1 MKKEKTRHF
10 KIDREL
16 FKSKMAR
23 RIFGLFIFCT
33 MVPFLTLSAITYIV
47 VSDQLYYQATSRLN
61 RASKDKGLEI
71 YEHLLFLETEM
82 EMIASKI
89 REGKIDSIDL
99 HPYDPNKDSTS
110 RFISLVTFDEY
121 NNKKPIL
128 NDINEPPPLSLVDR
142 RHILS
147 GRTLLKVR
155 PVSTKPHS
163 IFLYHPVKV
172 DNPAG
177 LLLIGEVDPVYL
189 WGLGS
194 NNSLPPE
201 IEMVVYQ
208 EGNHFLISS
217 IPDFN
222 MQEKI
227 LDIIQQSPTSGKFES
242 QHNGVDYVSSYWW
255 LFIKHRFSTQMFVIL
270 SQTKSSIYKPV
281 TNFKNTFLQLMLLTF
296 LIVALLSIMLIKKSL
311 VPIKILQSSTRKIAN
326 QEFDSRVDIK
336 SGDEFEMLAHSF
348 NEMSKKLKEG
358 QKLLVQAAKMST
370 MGQMAA
376 GVVHEVGQPLSSIVG
391 FTDLLLMDELSDD
404 QKRYLETIRDEID
417 RLKQILQKF
426 SSFSRSGEYEM
437 NPVSLNQVIEETI
450 KLAEHQ
456 LQMKRIQW
464 TFEKS
469 DDIPPI
475 IGDANSLKQVF
486 LNLIINGMD
495 AMDSKGDE
503 WQSSLKIETYAHEDK
518 VTVVVQDNGAG
529 IPREMQKQIFD
540 PFFTTKSSGKGSGL
554 GLAITDSILHQHGAR
569 IELESEVGVGT
580 RFIITF
586 PTASSSPAD
595 GTPSKI

>member
-1 MKKEKTRHF
+1 MTKEKTRHF
-10 KIDREL
+10 KIDRDL

-89 REGKIDSIDL
+89 REGKIDSIETQ
-99 HPYDPNKDSTS
+99 PYDPNKESTS
-110 RFISLVTFDEY
+110 RFVSLVTFDEY

-128 NDINEPPPLSLVDR
+128 NDIKKPPSLTLQDR

-155 PVSTKPHS
+155 PVSAKPHS
-163 IFLYHPVKV
+163 IFLYHPVKA

-189 WGLGS
+189 WSLGS

-208 EGNHFLISS
+208 EGNSFLISS
-217 IPDFN
+217 LPEFK
-222 MQEKI
+222 MEGKI
-227 LDIIQQSPTSGKFES
+227 RDIIQKSPTSGKFES
-242 QHNGVDYVSSYWW
+242 RNNGVDYVSSYWW

-270 SQTKSSIYKPV
+270 SQAKPSIYKPV

-326 QEFDSRVDIK
+326 REFDSRVDIK
-336 SGDEFEMLAHSF
+336 SGDEFEMLAQSF

-376 GVVHEVGQPLSSIVG
+376 GIVHEVGQPLSSIFG
-391 FTDLLLMDELSDD
+391 FTDLLLMDELSAD
-404 QKRYLETIRDEID
+404 QKRYLETIREELD
-417 RLKQILQKF
+417 RLKQILHKF
-426 SSFSRSGEYEM
+426 SSFSRSGDYEM
-437 NPVSLNQVIEETI
+437 NPVSLNRVIEETI

-456 LQMKRIQW
+456 LQMKEIQW
-464 TFEKS
+464 TFDKTEG
-469 DDIPPI
+469 IPPI
-475 IGDANSLKQVF
+475 IGDANCLKQVF
-486 LNLIINGMD
+486 LNLVINCMD
-495 AMDSKGDE
+495 AMDNKGDE
-503 WQSSLKIETYAHEDK
+503 RESSLKIETYAHEDK
-518 VTVVVQDNGAG
+518 VTVAVQDNGAG

-569 IELESEVGVGT
+569 IELESELGIGT

-586 PTASSSPAD
+586 PAASFLAAD
-595 GTPSKI
+595 GAPSKI